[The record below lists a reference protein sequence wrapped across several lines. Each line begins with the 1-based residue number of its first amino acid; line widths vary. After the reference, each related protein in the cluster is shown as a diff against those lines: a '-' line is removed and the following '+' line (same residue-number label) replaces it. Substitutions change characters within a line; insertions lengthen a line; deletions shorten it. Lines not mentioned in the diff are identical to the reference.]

1 MRLRRWILFLA
12 VIPSAACPGCSLHTN
27 TGGNPSS
34 LTPAQKAA
42 VDQDVRRFVSAVAH
56 DVTQEG
62 PAAWR
67 KHFADDPSFFL
78 ASDGFLQFP
87 SRQAATQGIENL
99 THVIKH
105 VELNWGDD
113 LRVDP
118 LTPDFAQVA
127 TSWHEFLL
135 DANGHE
141 ISESG
146 FFTGLAEHRNGQW
159 QFRNAHWS
167 VATPSPKAP

>member
-1 MRLRRWILFLA
+1 MRPFRLIML
-12 VIPSAACPGCSLHTN
+12 PAAISWMALVGCSMRSGA
-27 TGGNPSS
+27 GGESSS
-34 LTPAQKAA
+34 LTPTQRAA
-42 VDQDVRRFVSAVAH
+42 VEQGVRRFVSAVAH

-62 PAAWR
+62 PAAWQ

-78 ASDGFLQFP
+78 AADGLLQFP